1 MTTPDAGGPTGA
13 TGDARLELL
22 RDWLATALGLDASN
36 VAPASA
42 DASFRRYFRVQ
53 LPGVT
58 RIVMDAPPDKEDIEP
73 YLSVGELLQGA
84 GARVPQVYAVDRK
97 QGFVLLE
104 DFGATSFLAEV
115 RKPGRAETLYP
126 RALAAL
132 ADLQARGTEAAAQLA
147 PYDAAV
153 LQREMALLPEWFCTQ
168 HLARAP
174 DADERELFARTFDFL
189 VAAALEQ
196 PQVFVHRDYHS
207 RNLMVL
213 PGDALGMIDFQD
225 ALRGPIGYDLVSLLK
240 DCYVAW
246 PREQVVGWLR
256 AHRETLRR
264 AGCEV
269 AIGADEQQFLRWFDL
284 IGVQRHVKVLGIFA
298 RLAWR
303 DQKSGYLDDLP
314 LTLRYVQ
321 DSCARYPELAEFGAW
336 LARCAAPA
344 LTAANARARAAIE
357 RRRSQA

>member
-1 MTTPDAGGPTGA
+1 MTPDVGGPDGA

-22 RDWLATALGLDASN
+22 RDWLATALGLGTPD
-36 VAPASA
+36 VVPASA
-42 DASFRRYFRVQ
+42 DASFRRYFRVRSAD
-53 LPGVT
+53 GT

-73 YLSVGELLQGA
+73 YLRVGALLHGA
-84 GARVPQVYAVDRK
+84 GARVPQVYAVDRA

-104 DFGATSFLAEV
+104 DFGTTSLLSEV

-132 ADLQARGTEAAAQLA
+132 ADLQAHGAAAARQLA

-153 LQREMALLPEWFCTQ
+153 LQREMALLPEWFCTR

-174 DADERELFARTFDFL
+174 DAEERELFAHTFDFL
-189 VAAALEQ
+189 VEAALEQ

-207 RNLMVL
+207 RNLMVM

-225 ALRGPIGYDLVSLLK
+225 ALCGPIGYDLVSLLK
-240 DCYVAW
+240 DCYIAW
-246 PREQVVGWLR
+246 PRAQVVEWLR
-256 AHRETLRR
+256 GHRESLRD
-264 AGCEV
+264 AGCDA
-269 AIGADEQQFLRWFDL
+269 AIGVDDEQFLRWFDL

-303 DQKSGYLDDLP
+303 DRKPGYLDDLP

-321 DSCARYPELAEFGAW
+321 ESCARYPELAEFGAW

-344 LTAANARARAAIE
+344 LEAANARARASID
-357 RRRSQA
+357 RTRSGA

>member
-1 MTTPDAGGPTGA
+1 MTPDAGGPNGA

-22 RDWLATALGLDASN
+22 RDWLATALGLGVPA
-36 VAPASA
+36 VEPASA
-42 DASFRRYFRVQ
+42 DASFRRYFRVRSAD
-53 LPGVT
+53 GT

-73 YLSVGELLQGA
+73 YLRVGALLHGA
-84 GARVPQVYAVDRK
+84 GARVPQVYAVDRA

-104 DFGATSFLAEV
+104 DFGATSFLSEV

-132 ADLQARGTEAAAQLA
+132 ADLQARGATAALQLA
-147 PYDAAV
+147 PYDPAV
-153 LQREMALLPEWFCTQ
+153 LQREMALLPEWFCTR

-174 DADERELFARTFDFL
+174 DAEECELFARTFDFL
-189 VAAALEQ
+189 VEAALEQ

-207 RNLMVL
+207 RNLMVM

-240 DCYVAW
+240 DCYIAW
-246 PREQVVGWLR
+246 PRAQVVEWLR
-256 AHRETLRR
+256 GHRESLRR
-264 AGCEV
+264 AGCDA
-269 AIGADEQQFLRWFDL
+269 AIGVDDEQFLRWFDL

-303 DQKSGYLDDLP
+303 DRKCGYLDDLP

-321 DSCARYPELAEFGAW
+321 ESCARYAELAEFGVW
-336 LARCAAPA
+336 LARRAAPA
-344 LTAANARARAAIE
+344 LDAANARARASIDRA
-357 RRRSQA
+357 RSGA

>member
-1 MTTPDAGGPTGA
+1 MTPDAGGPNGA

-22 RDWLATALGLDASN
+22 RDWLATALGLGVPA
-36 VAPASA
+36 VMPASA

-53 LPGVT
+53 LADGT

-73 YLSVGELLQGA
+73 YLRVGALMHGA
-84 GARVPQVYAVDRK
+84 GARVPQVYAVDRT

-104 DFGATSFLAEV
+104 DFGATSFLSEV
-115 RKPGRAETLYP
+115 RKSGRAETLYP
-126 RALAAL
+126 RALTAL
-132 ADLQARGTEAAAQLA
+132 AELQARGGDAAAQLA
-147 PYDAAV
+147 PYDTAV
-153 LQREMALLPEWFCTQ
+153 LQREMALLPEWFCTR
-168 HLARAP
+168 HLAREP
-174 DADERELFARTFDFL
+174 DVEERELFARTFDFL
-189 VAAALEQ
+189 VDAALEQ

-207 RNLMVL
+207 RNLMVM

-240 DCYVAW
+240 DCYIDW
-246 PREQVVGWLR
+246 PREQVVAWLR
-256 AHRETLRR
+256 AHRDTLRR
-264 AGCEV
+264 AGCEA
-269 AIGADEQQFLRWFDL
+269 AIGVDEEQFIRWFDL

-321 DSCARYPELAEFGAW
+321 ESCARYPELAAFGAW
-336 LARCAAPA
+336 LARRAAPELA
-344 LTAANARARAAIE
+344 AANERARAYID
-357 RRRSQA
+357 RSRADA